1 MWVKD
6 GTQAA
11 RTEKDLGGLMAMY
24 REMQNYE
31 RCRINTI
38 KAPLNQRQV
47 RQVLNG
53 NIQNWVFRDQIEKS
67 LVF

>member
-1 MWVKD
+1 MWVK
-6 GTQAA
+6 GG

-24 REMQNYE
+24 REMRNYE

-38 KAPLNQRQV
+38 KAPLNLRQV
-47 RQVLNG
+47 RQVLND